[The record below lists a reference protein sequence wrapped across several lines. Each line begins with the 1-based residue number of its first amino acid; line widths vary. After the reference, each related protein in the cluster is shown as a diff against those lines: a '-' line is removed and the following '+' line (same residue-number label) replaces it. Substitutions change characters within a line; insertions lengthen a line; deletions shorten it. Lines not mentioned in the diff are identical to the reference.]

1 MHIYVNV
8 YNGRLFAAEKQS
20 YKETE
25 LNFLLYYYCISCS
38 Y

>member
-25 LNFLLYYYCISCS
+25 LNFFTLLLLY
-38 Y
+38 